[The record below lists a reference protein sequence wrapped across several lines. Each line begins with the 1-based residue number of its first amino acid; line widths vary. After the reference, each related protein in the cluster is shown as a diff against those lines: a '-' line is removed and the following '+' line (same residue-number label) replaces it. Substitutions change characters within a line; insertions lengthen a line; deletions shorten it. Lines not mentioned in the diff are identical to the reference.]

1 MYVPPSPHPFPSR
14 LFTDPPE
21 QNKDKPKKGT
31 LPADM
36 IEKDHYF
43 AARTVGDEWI
53 CYPWEATD
61 IDEHD
66 RNAAEALAKK
76 AAANGVAN

>member
-1 MYVPPSPHPFPSR
+1 MLTS
-14 LFTDPPE
+14 LLE

-31 LPADM
+31 LPDD
-36 IEKDHYF
+36 ITNGRYL

-53 CYPWEATD
+53 CYPWEAID

-66 RNAAEALAKK
+66 SNAAAALAKK
-76 AAANGVAN
+76 L

>member
-1 MYVPPSPHPFPSR
+1 MLTCR
-14 LFTDPPE
+14 RRG

-31 LPADM
+31 LPDD
-36 IEKDHYF
+36 ITNGRYL

-53 CYPWEATD
+53 CYPWEAMD

-66 RNAAEALAKK
+66 SHAASALAK
-76 AAANGVAN
+76 NGL